1 MLEFSILK
9 VLCMSMTSDLIDPRL
24 LHTKIPSE
32 LSFLGVLKEGMSLTR
47 EESPLFID
55 KFVSQSICP
64 QIA

>member
-32 LSFLGVLKEGMSLTR
+32 LSFLGVLKEGTSLT
-47 EESPLFID
+47 
-55 KFVSQSICP
+55 
-64 QIA
+64 